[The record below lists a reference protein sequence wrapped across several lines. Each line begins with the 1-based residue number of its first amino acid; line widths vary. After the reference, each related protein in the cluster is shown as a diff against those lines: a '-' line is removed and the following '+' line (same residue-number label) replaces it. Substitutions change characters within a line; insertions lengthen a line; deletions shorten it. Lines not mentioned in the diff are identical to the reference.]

1 MPKFLSAFALRHGL
15 DDLHL
20 SKDGG
25 DLAKAV
31 IKQASYLGHV
41 IEYLLASGPQFLRA
55 LELRRRRAIPLE
67 EARRTIFARTSM

>member
-1 MPKFLSAFALRHGL
+1 L

-41 IEYLLASGPQFLRA
+41 IEYSPASGPQFLRA
-55 LELRRRRAIPLE
+55 LQLRRRRAVPVE
-67 EARRTIFARTSM
+67 EARRTAKPLLSG

>member
-1 MPKFLSAFALRHGL
+1 L

-41 IEYLLASGPQFLRA
+41 TE
-55 LELRRRRAIPLE
+55 
-67 EARRTIFARTSM
+67 

>member
-1 MPKFLSAFALRHGL
+1 L

-41 IEYLLASGPQFLRA
+41 IEYSPAFGPQFLRA
-55 LELRRRRAIPLE
+55 LQKRRRAVPVE
-67 EARRTIFARTSM
+67 EARRTIFARIAM

>member
-1 MPKFLSAFALRHGL
+1 L

-31 IKQASYLGHV
+31 IKQASYRGHV
-41 IEYLLASGPQFLRA
+41 IDYLPASGPQFLRA
-55 LELRRRRAIPLE
+55 LQFRRRRAVPLE
-67 EARRTIFARTSM
+67 EARRTISARIAM

>member
-1 MPKFLSAFALRHGL
+1 L

-67 EARRTIFARTSM
+67 EARRIIFARISM

>member
-1 MPKFLSAFALRHGL
+1 L

-41 IEYLLASGPQFLRA
+41 IEYSPASGPQFLRA
-55 LELRRRRAIPLE
+55 L
-67 EARRTIFARTSM
+67 